1 MNKTKKLVVAAL
13 LLTLGLVLPFLTGQ
27 IQTIGNKLLPMHI
40 PILICGFVCGWRYG
54 LAVGFLA
61 PILRHLL
68 FGMPTPI
75 NAVCMACELATYGAV
90 TGLVSHKLTVGRFRI
105 YISLGTAMILGRLV
119 WGVTSVI
126 FYHFEQT
133 AFTWSMFLGG
143 ALLNAIPG
151 ILLQL
156 VLVPILMLA
165 LGKSGYDFQ

>member
-1 MNKTKKLVVAAL
+1 MNKTKKLVLAAL
-13 LLTLGLVLPFLTGQ
+13 FLTLGLVLPFLTGQ
-27 IQTIGNKLLPMHI
+27 IQTIGNKLLPMHL

-54 LAVGFLA
+54 LAVGFVA

-75 NAVCMACELATYGAV
+75 NAACMAFELATYGAV
-90 TGLVSHKLTVGRFRI
+90 TGLVSHKLIASRFRI

-165 LGKSGYDFQ
+165 LEKSGYDFQ